1 MAGPEV
7 DLSPEHGRMA
17 RVELACLLPA
27 RNAAHDLPGW
37 FESVE
42 RCADAVIAL
51 DDGSTDGT
59 REMLAAHPLVR
70 RLVTNPVRP
79 SYEGWDDH
87 ANRTRL
93 LAAAAELSP
102 AWILWLDADER
113 IPPDDAMALRR
124 FLARGADRRH
134 AYLVTVYPLV
144 GDLEHFDAGRP
155 LVVGRLFPFE
165 IGQQLPT
172 GRLHF
177 VPLPTS
183 IPSAQWVRTTL
194 RIQHLVAL
202 TPDHQR
208 ARYIKYQEADPGR
221 RFEKRYGHLLGEP
234 RDVRRWRPRP
244 PGLPVVLNGA
254 ELGDD
259 GDSARLPLS
268 VIVIARDEEIRIE
281 RTVGSIVAQQVPA
294 EFEVIVVT
302 SGTDRTAEIVRTRF
316 PSVHLIELPR
326 PALPGEARNAG
337 LAVARGRFVTFHGA
351 HVELVAGSLAAR
363 LEAHQSGYAMVT
375 GTVTNGRLTRS
386 GWAHYFLE
394 YTPALPGRPSGPLD
408 APPVSCS
415 YLGVA
420 LEHVGRFPE
429 GWRAGEDTL
438 VNMALFDLGY
448 GAWHAQ
454 AAGFV
459 RHTPR
464 TTPLLRHHFTRGR
477 AFARVLLAQRQAS
490 QPGHTRRMLRLLVFY
505 VPHRLV
511 HIEKRVRRWGG
522 PELRR
527 RWRST
532 RPLAAVAV
540 IAAWVGLC
548 DGLLRSAL
556 HPRWAGAGARGKSGV
571 SRACPGAGD

>member
-1 MAGPEV
+1 MGQ
-7 DLSPEHGRMA
+7 L
-17 RVELACLLPA
+17 ELVCLLPA
-27 RNAAHDLPGW
+27 RNAAPDLPGW

-51 DDGSTDGT
+51 DDGSTDDT
-59 REMLAAHPLVR
+59 RGILAAHPLVR
-70 RLVTNPVRP
+70 RLLTNPVRP

-93 LAAAAELSP
+93 LSAAAELSP
-102 AWILWLDADER
+102 DWILWLDADER
-113 IPPDDAMALRR
+113 LPSDDAMALRQ
-124 FLARGADRRH
+124 FLARAADRQH

-165 IGQQLPT
+165 IGQQLPP

-183 IPSAQWVRTTL
+183 IPPARWVRTTL
-194 RIQHLVAL
+194 RIQHLAGL
-202 TPDHQR
+202 TPVHQR
-208 ARYIKYQEADPGR
+208 ARYMKYQEADPGR

-234 RDVRRWRPRP
+234 RDVQRWRPRP
-244 PGLPVVLNGA
+244 PDLPVVRNGA
-254 ELGDD
+254 GLGDD
-259 GDSARLPLS
+259 GDSASLQLS
-268 VIVIARDEEIRIE
+268 VIVISRNDETRIE
-281 RTVGSIVAQQVPA
+281 RTVGAIVAQQVPA

-337 LAVARGRFVTFHGA
+337 LAVARGRFVSFPGS
-351 HVELVAGSLAAR
+351 HVELEPGSLAAR

-375 GTVTNGRLTRS
+375 ATIINGTPTRS
-386 GWAHYFLE
+386 GWAAYFLE
-394 YTPALPGRPSGPLD
+394 KTPVIPGRPSGPLD
-408 APPVSCS
+408 AAPVTCS
-415 YLGVA
+415 YLRAA
-420 LEHVGRFPE
+420 LEHVGGFRE

-438 VNMALFDLGY
+438 VNLALFDLGY
-448 GAWHAQ
+448 GAWHAN
-454 AAGFV
+454 AA
-459 RHTPR
+459 RYIYYTPC
-464 TTPLLRHHFTRGR
+464 TTLGRLMRHHFTRGR
-477 AFARVLLAQRQAS
+477 AFARVVLAQRQAS
-490 QPGHTRRMLRLLVFY
+490 QRGHTRRMLRLLTFY
-505 VPHRLV
+505 VPYRLV

-532 RPLAAVAV
+532 RPLAVVAV
-540 IAAWVGLC
+540 LASWVGLG
-548 DGLLRSAL
+548 DELLRSAL
-556 HPRWAGAGARGKSGV
+556 RPRSAGRAREAKRMASHD
-571 SRACPGAGD
+571 CPRGQC

>member
-1 MAGPEV
+1 
-7 DLSPEHGRMA
+7 MA

-59 REMLAAHPLVR
+59 RAMLAAHPLVR
-70 RLVTNPVRP
+70 QLLTNPVRP

-87 ANRTRL
+87 ANRARL
-93 LAAAAELSP
+93 LSAAAELSP

-113 IPPDDAMALRR
+113 LPPDEAMALRQ
-124 FLARGADRRH
+124 FLARGADRQH

-144 GDLEHFDAGRP
+144 GDLEHFDAGQP

-165 IGQQLPT
+165 IGQELPT

-183 IPSAQWVRTTL
+183 IPSARWVRTTL
-194 RIQHLVAL
+194 RIQHLVGL
-202 TPDHQR
+202 TPAHQR
-208 ARYIKYQEADPGR
+208 ARYMKYQEADPGR
-221 RFEKRYGHLLGEP
+221 RFEKRYGHLVRAP

-244 PGLPVVLNGA
+244 PGLPVVRNGA
-254 ELGDD
+254 GLGDD
-259 GDSARLPLS
+259 GDSTRLPLS
-268 VIVIARDEEIRIE
+268 VIVISRNDETRIE

-337 LAVARGRFVTFHGA
+337 LAVARGRFVTFPGS
-351 HVELVAGSLAAR
+351 HVELAAGSLAAR
-363 LEAHQSGYAMVT
+363 LAAHQLGYAMVT
-375 GTVTNGRLTRS
+375 GTITNGTPTRS
-386 GWAHYFLE
+386 GWAAYFLE
-394 YTPALPGRPSGPLD
+394 NTPVLPGRPSGPLD
-408 APPVSCS
+408 VAPATCS
-415 YLGVA
+415 YLRAA
-420 LEHVGRFPE
+420 LEHVGGFRE

-438 VNMALFDLGY
+438 VNLALFDLGY
-448 GAWHAQ
+448 GAWHAH
-454 AAGFV
+454 AA
-459 RHTPR
+459 RYIHYTPCATLGR
-464 TTPLLRHHFTRGR
+464 LLRHHFTRGR
-477 AFARVLLAQRQAS
+477 AFARVVLAQRQAS

-505 VPHRLV
+505 VPYRLV

-548 DGLLRSAL
+548 DELLRSAL
-556 HPRWAGAGARGKSGV
+556 HPRRAGAGARGKSGV
-571 SRACPGAGD
+571 SHACPGAGD